1 MLKIVSLLI
10 LAFAVSLDGFGAGV
24 MYGVRKIRLPFH
36 AVAIISLCSGVV
48 IYLSMIAGG
57 FLLHLLPASAAKT
70 MGALILIGIGIWA
83 VYQVLSQSNGESSP
97 PVSRS
102 FPEIATEPVTG
113 KEDADEVPKKL
124 FQIEMKRLGL
134 VIQMVKTPVKA
145 DLDQSGAISA
155 TEAVLLGTAL
165 SLDSFGAGIGAA
177 LLGFAPLPTA
187 AIIAVAS
194 GIFLASG
201 LRIGYLCAD
210 LRWLRKFSIL
220 PGFVLIIM
228 GILKLF

>member
-1 MLKIVSLLI
+1 MRTK
-10 LAFAVSLDGFGAGV
+10 F
-24 MYGVRKIRLPFH
+24 R
-36 AVAIISLCSGVV
+36 
-48 IYLSMIAGG
+48 
-57 FLLHLLPASAAKT
+57 
-70 MGALILIGIGIWA
+70 
-83 VYQVLSQSNGESSP
+83 
-97 PVSRS
+97 
-102 FPEIATEPVTG
+102 
-113 KEDADEVPKKL
+113 KKL